1 MPPRTLSLP
10 GLAFLLVTATG
21 WGVAWVVFKIILSE
35 WPPLFARGMAGVTAA
50 LLLAATALAMGQSL
64 AVPKGARLR
73 LAVAAFVNVFVWM
86 GFASL
91 ALQWLTVTE
100 ATLITFTMP
109 LWASLIAWPV
119 LGERPTG
126 MSAAAL
132 AIGFSGI
139 ILLVAGPGLSLDGP
153 HLPAMLLP
161 LTAAV
166 LFALGSVMARTP
178 LPLPPIA
185 SVAWQTGLGCLP
197 MVVLALIFER
207 HQIGPLSLTGL
218 GAMAYMT
225 LIPMAVCYLSWF
237 AALRRLPASTAALGM
252 LLVPIIGTAGAA
264 LVLGEPLGPRQIL
277 AFALVISGV
286 ALGLRARA

>member
-1 MPPRTLSLP
+1 MPPRSLSLP
-10 GLAFLLVTATG
+10 GLAFLFTTATG
-21 WGVAWVVFKIILSE
+21 WGVAWVVFKIILFE

-50 LLLAATALAMGQSL
+50 CLLAATSVAMGQSL
-64 AVPKGARLR
+64 AVPSGARFR

-91 ALQWLTVTE
+91 SLQWLTVTE

-109 LWASLIAWPV
+109 LWASLIAWPA
-119 LGERPTG
+119 LGERPSW
-126 MSAAAL
+126 MSASAL
-132 AIGFSGI
+132 AMGFSGI
-139 ILLVAGPGLSLDGP
+139 ALLVAGPGLSLEGP

-197 MVVLALIFER
+197 MVVIALIFER
-207 HQIGPLSLTGL
+207 QQIGPLSLKGL

-252 LLVPIIGTAGAA
+252 LLVPIVGTTGAA